1 MKYLFLVVY
10 ATFYFTGIFAQ
21 SNRNNNVL
29 SSQPRFV
36 QDSLDSYI
44 EREMK
49 RWQVPGLA
57 IAIVKNGKVVVAK
70 GYGVKEHGRSAK
82 VNEYTLFQIA
92 SNSKAFT
99 GTAVALLNQQK
110 RLLLDEK
117 VIRYM
122 PGFKLYDET
131 ATQWC
136 TVRDLLCHRIGLQTF
151 QGDFLN
157 WGSNLTRKEIIEHM
171 QLTKPVYPFR
181 YKYGYCNAAFIT
193 AGELVKAV
201 TDTTWDDYIR
211 YHFFEPLQMK
221 HTNSFYNDLMTDD
234 NACIP
239 HTLVQGKIV
248 KMPFT
253 NIDNMGASA
262 CINSCASDMAN
273 WLLFQLDSGRFNGK
287 QIVPFSV
294 LAETRKSN
302 MVVNDVNSKV
312 FTSKHFSTYGLGWS
326 SYDYEGRRVWEHS
339 GGANGFVTKTEFI
352 PEENLGVLVYT
363 NTDAN
368 SLYDALVKQVLEAY
382 LNVPYRNLSEKYF
395 IPTNANNQKEWLA
408 NDSLKAVVAL
418 KNKPNIELA
427 KFTGTY
433 TNAFYGTVEVK
444 LEKGKMTLHF
454 SHHPNN
460 IGKLEYLNDNQFL
473 CTYSDVT
480 CGIQTLPFKIEN
492 NEVTGITIKVNDFID
507 YHAYEFTRVK

>member
-1 MKYLFLVVY
+1 MHKLKLTTFLL
-10 ATFYFTGIFAQ
+10 IISCSLFAQ
-21 SNRNNNVL
+21 
-29 SSQPRFV
+29 PTFV
-36 QDSLDSYI
+36 KDSLDAYI
-44 EREMK
+44 NREMV

-57 IAIVKNGKVVVAK
+57 ISIVKDGKIVVSK
-70 GYGVKEHGRSAK
+70 GYGVKQDGKSAK
-82 VNEYTLFQIA
+82 VDEYSLFQIA

-99 GTAVALLNQQK
+99 GTSIALLNYQK

-117 VIRYM
+117 VTKYM
-122 PGFKLYDET
+122 PDFKLFDET
-131 ATQWC
+131 STSLC

-171 QLTKPVYPFR
+171 ALTKPVHPFR

-193 AGELVKAV
+193 AGELIKNV
-201 TDTTWDDYIR
+201 TDTSWDDYIK
-211 YHFFEPLQMK
+211 YHFFEPLAMK
-221 HTNSFYNDLMTDD
+221 HTSSTYNELMTDE

-239 HTLVQGKIV
+239 HTLVNGKIT
-248 KMPFT
+248 KLPYT
-253 NIDNMGASA
+253 NIDNMGPSAS
-262 CINSCASDMAN
+262 INSCARDMAN
-273 WLLFQLDSGRFNGK
+273 WLLFQLDSGRFEGK
-287 QIVPFSV
+287 RIVPFSV

-302 MVVNDVNSKV
+302 MISNDVNSKL
-312 FTSKHFSTYGLGWS
+312 FKTKHFSTYGLGWQ

-395 IPTNANNQKEWLA
+395 DGGKASRAAEQAVL
-408 NDSLKAVVAL
+408 DSLSKVVLL
-418 KNKPNIELA
+418 KNKPTIELQN
-427 KFTGTY
+427 FVGTY
-433 TNAFYGTVEVK
+433 KNSFYGDAEIR
-444 LEKGKMTLHF
+444 LIKGKMTLHF

-460 IGKLEYLNDNQFL
+460 IGKLEYLENDKFL

-480 CGIQTLPFKIEN
+480 CGVEVLPIKIEN
-492 NEVTGITIKVNDFID
+492 NQVKSITIKVADFID
-507 YHAYEFTRVK
+507 YLSYDFEKVN